1 MNKKL
6 IALIIAIV
14 VIAIVAGIVYLVSS
28 NDLNKNVRYYNRT
41 DAQLEQ
47 FKNWDPGF
55 DNQK

>member
-47 FKNWDPGF
+47 FKKLGSWL
-55 DNQK
+55 